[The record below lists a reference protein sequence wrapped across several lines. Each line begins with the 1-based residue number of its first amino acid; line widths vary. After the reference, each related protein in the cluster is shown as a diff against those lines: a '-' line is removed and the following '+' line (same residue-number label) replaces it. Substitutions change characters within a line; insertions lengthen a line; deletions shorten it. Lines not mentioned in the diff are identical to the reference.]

1 MYDLVVYIN
10 GRGCFF
16 GVTVHI
22 NRGADFDELEK
33 MYGGIEKGEKGRK
46 GDIGAG
52 TFFWGGYFVCLYF
65 LLIRGSNRACGASH
79 AARRDAGPDR
89 IEGNCIAVDRPIP

>member
-1 MYDLVVYIN
+1 ML
-10 GRGCFF
+10 F

-52 TFFWGGYFVCLYF
+52 TFFGRVFRVFVF
-65 LLIRGSNRACGASH
+65 F
-79 AARRDAGPDR
+79 
-89 IEGNCIAVDRPIP
+89 

>member
-22 NRGADFDELEK
+22 NRGEISMNLK
-33 MYGGIEKGEKGRK
+33 KCRGIEKGEKGRK
-46 GDIGAG
+46 GDI
-52 TFFWGGYFVCLYF
+52 FFSIFFGEGISCVCIF
-65 LLIRGSNRACGASH
+65 F
-79 AARRDAGPDR
+79 
-89 IEGNCIAVDRPIP
+89 